1 MIIVPEERINAF
13 KAKGWWG
20 DTTLDDLFRNHVAAK
35 PDETAVVDPVNRE
48 AIMGGTPARLTWAQA
63 DSRVDRYVAAL
74 NALGLGKD
82 DVVAFQLPNV
92 VELCLLYAACIRL
105 GIIITP
111 APVQYREHELVSIVT
126 RTDAKAIITA
136 ARIGKHEHA
145 AMMMGVKAS
154 SPTLEHVLIVGGN
167 APDGSLDLD
176 QLADAQD
183 SDALAAGHQAVIA
196 ADICADDVVTICWT
210 SGTEAQPKGV
220 PRSHNE
226 WIIMGLGVSDAAD
239 LQEGAVLLNPFPMVN
254 MAGISTSYVSWLIL
268 GGRLI
273 QHQPFDLPVFLQQIR
288 EEKIDYTVAPPAVLN
303 LLLQNEQLL
312 AGIDFERLR
321 SIGSGSAPLS
331 EWMVRTFYEK
341 YGVQIVNYFGS
352 NEGASFPSA
361 QKDVPDAAE
370 RAALFPRLG
379 PDFKW
384 KAILHDRIATRLVNP
399 DTEEEITEAGITGEL
414 RVKGATVFSGYWR
427 APEINTRAFDA
438 DGWFKTGDLFE
449 IAGDNKQFYR
459 FVGRLKD
466 VIIRGG
472 MNISSEEIEG
482 HLQGHPAVADV
493 AVVGAPDPNLGERL
507 CAFVVFKPDHSAD
520 MADINRFLTQEKQ
533 VAVYK
538 QIERMEVADVLP
550 RNPVG
555 KILKRELRQKL
566 SDVAG
571 AN

>member
-20 DTTLDDLFRNHVAAK
+20 DTTLDDLFRKHVAAK
-35 PDETAVVDPVNRE
+35 PEEIAVVDPVNRD
-48 AIMGGTPARLTWAQA
+48 AILGGAPARLTWAQA

-74 NALGLGKD
+74 TALGLGKD
-82 DVVAFQLPNV
+82 DIVAFQLPNV
-92 VELCLLYAACIRL
+92 AELCLLYAACIRL

-111 APVQYREHELVSIVT
+111 APVQYREHELTSIVT

-145 AMMMGVKAS
+145 AMMMGVKAAA
-154 SPTLEHVLIVGGN
+154 PTLEHVLVIGGN
-167 APDGSLDLD
+167 APDGTLDLD
-176 QLADAQD
+176 RLADDQD
-183 SDALAAGHQAVIA
+183 SEALANGQKAATA

-239 LQEGAVLLNPFPMVN
+239 LQDGAVLLNPFPMVN

-303 LLLQNEQLL
+303 LLLQNERLL
-312 AGIDFERLR
+312 GGIDFERLR

-384 KAILHDRIATRLVNP
+384 KAILHDRLATRLVDP
-399 DTEEEITEAGITGEL
+399 ETEAEITDAGIPGEL

-427 APEINTRAFDA
+427 APDINARAFDE

-449 IAGDNKQFYR
+449 IAGDRKQFYR

-482 HLQGHPAVADV
+482 HLQGHPAIADV
-493 AVVGAPDPNLGERL
+493 AVVGAPDQNLGERL
-507 CAFVVFKPDHSAD
+507 CAFVVFKPDHVAD
-520 MADINRFLTQEKQ
+520 MVEINRYLTQEKQ

-538 QIERMEVADVLP
+538 QIERLEVIDVLP

-555 KILKRELRQKL
+555 KVLKRDLRLQL
-566 SDVAG
+566 TETG
-571 AN
+571 AK